1 MQTHP
6 SETATRS
13 AYHRPAR
20 DRHAQ
25 TQRRGGRPARRERE
39 ISGFELYA
47 AYLEAIG
54 ARDEELHCYLHVCDG
69 SAEGDGGGEG
79 IPIAVK
85 DVIGTRGIPTTAGSR
100 ILENYVPVY
109 DATVVERLKAHGLRV
124 LGKTN
129 TDEFAMG
136 SSTENS
142 AYGPTRNPWDPSR
155 VPGGSGG
162 GSAAAVSAGLA
173 PWALGSDTGGS
184 VKQPSALCGNVGL
197 RPTYGTVSRYGVVA
211 FASSLDQVGPV
222 ARNVRDCA
230 YLYSLLAGR
239 DPRDSTT
246 VDLPHPVELPEGGDL
261 KGLRIGVPTELNEAE
276 GIDPGVSAAVRAAID
291 LCASLGAEVAECS
304 LPLSV
309 EYGMACYYL
318 IAPAEASSNL
328 ARYDGVRY
336 GYRTPDATDRLDMYK
351 RTRDEGFGDEPK
363 RRILVG
369 TYALSAGYYDA
380 YYGQAQKVRTVIKR
394 EHDAAFER
402 FDALVCPTSPTVA
415 FPFGSKTDNP
425 LAMYLSDLL
434 TIPSCVA
441 GLPGLNVPCG
451 LSEGLPVGLQL
462 VGSQFGE
469 NTLFRIG
476 HALEQALGLDP

>member
-1 MQTHP
+1 MLDTLRL
-6 SETATRS
+6 TAEEAARLVRDKEVTGAELFG
-13 AYHRPAR
+13 AYRAAIDER
-20 DRHAQ
+20 D
-25 TQRRGGRPARRERE
+25 P
-39 ISGFELYA
+39 
-47 AYLEAIG
+47 
-54 ARDEELHCYLHVCDG
+54 ELHCYLHVCDD
-69 SAEGDGGGEG
+69 EGGEG
-79 IPIAVK
+79 LPIAVK
-85 DVIGTRGIPTTAGSR
+85 DVIGTKGIPTTAGSK
-100 ILENYVPVY
+100 ILEGYVPVY
-109 DATVVERLKAHGLRV
+109 DATVIERCRAHGLRI

-142 AYGPTRNPWDPSR
+142 AYGPTRNPWDPTR

-162 GSAAAVSAGLA
+162 GSAAAVAAGLA

-184 VKQPSALCGNVGL
+184 IKQPAALCGNVGL

-230 YLYSLLAGR
+230 YLYSILAGR
-239 DPRDSTT
+239 DPCDTTT
-246 VDLPHPVELPEGGDL
+246 VDLPNVVQLPEGDSLAGV
-261 KGLRIGVPTELNEAE
+261 RVGVPTEFTDHEAIE
-276 GIDPGVSAAVRAAID
+276 PGVRDAVQRAIE
-291 LCASLGAEVAECS
+291 LLRELGAEVGECS
-304 LPLSV
+304 LPRSLD
-309 EYGMACYYL
+309 YGVPCYYL

-336 GYRTPDATDRLDMYK
+336 GYRTPHAGDRLEMYK

-380 YYGQAQKVRTVIKR
+380 YYGQAQKVRTVLIR
-394 EHDAAFER
+394 EHREAFER
-402 FDALVCPTSPTVA
+402 FDVLATPTSPTVA
-415 FPFGSKTDNP
+415 FELGAKTADP
-425 LAMYLSDLL
+425 VAMYLNDLL
-434 TIPSCVA
+434 TIPSCMA

-462 VGSQFGE
+462 IGPQFSE
-469 NTLFRIG
+469 NTLFRTG
-476 HALEQALGLDP
+476 YVLEQALGFDSVPRRLAA

>member
-1 MQTHP
+1 MIDTLRL
-6 SETATRS
+6 TAEEANAMLTRGDAS
-13 AYHRPAR
+13 S
-20 DRHAQ
+20 D
-25 TQRRGGRPARRERE
+25 E
-39 ISGFELYA
+39 IYR
-47 AYLEAIG
+47 AYLDAIG
-54 ARDEELHCYLHVCDG
+54 VRDPELHCYLHVCEND
-69 SAEGDGGGEG
+69 GGEG

-85 DVIGTRGIPTTAGSR
+85 DVIGTKGIPTTAGSK
-100 ILENYVPVY
+100 ILEGYTPVY
-109 DATVVERLKAHGLRV
+109 DSTVVERLRARGLRI

-142 AYGPTRNPWDPSR
+142 AFGPSHNPWDPSR

-184 VKQPSALCGNVGL
+184 IKQPSALCGNVGL
-197 RPTYGTVSRYGVVA
+197 RPTYGTVSRYGIVA

-222 ARNVRDCA
+222 ARTVRDCA
-230 YLYSLLAGR
+230 FLYSVIAGR
-239 DPRDSTT
+239 DECDSTT
-246 VDLPHPVELPEGGDL
+246 VELPRPVEVPQDEDVR
-261 KGLRIGVPTELNEAE
+261 GLRVGVPKELNEAE
-276 GIDPGVSAAVRAAID
+276 GIEPGVTEAVRAAIAK
-291 LCASLGAEVAECS
+291 LEELGAEVGECS

-309 EYGMACYYL
+309 EYGMPCYYL

-336 GYRTPDATDRLDMYK
+336 GYRADAAERLEMYQ

-394 EHDAAFER
+394 EHDALFET
-402 FDALVCPTSPTVA
+402 FDAIVSPTSPTVA
-415 FPFGSKTDNP
+415 FPLGARTADP

-434 TIPSCVA
+434 TIPSCMA
-441 GLPGLNVPCG
+441 GLPGLSIPCG

-462 VGSQFGE
+462 VGPQFAE
-469 NTLFRIG
+469 NTLFRLG
-476 HALEQALGLDP
+476 HALERAIGFDTVPERLR